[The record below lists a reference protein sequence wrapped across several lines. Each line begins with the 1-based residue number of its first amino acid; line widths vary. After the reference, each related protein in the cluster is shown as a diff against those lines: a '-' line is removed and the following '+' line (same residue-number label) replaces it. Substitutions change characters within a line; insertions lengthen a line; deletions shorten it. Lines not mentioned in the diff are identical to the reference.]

1 MIRKWMLCYWINY
14 VIIVFNAILFSSAF
28 ISISYLNI
36 TPCVISFVICMVPM
50 AFSLVSWSAIRKLDA
65 NHVYLDSVF
74 VKKAVVSFFTI
85 IVILAWSWW
94 GGGLAVLGGSIV
106 ASWSGWLIFWMV
118 GKKDLSC
125 LFPEQKKKLV
135 VPHTRGHEMINSFEI
150 NPTTGLPMM
159 GAVDSKGN
167 FYGAP
172 AHEPKIYSDSS
183 SSSRPDNIYDYFS
196 SGNDH
201 YKN

>member
-14 VIIVFNAILFSSAF
+14 VVIFFNAILFSGNF

-36 TPCVISFVICMVPM
+36 MPCVISFTLCMVPM
-50 AFSLVSWSAIRKLDA
+50 VFSLVSWSAIRKLDA
-65 NHVYLDSVF
+65 NHVYLDNVF
-74 VKKAVVSFFTI
+74 MKKMVVSFFTI
-85 IVILAWSWW
+85 VAILAWSWW

-106 ASWSGWLIFWMV
+106 ASWSGWFIFWMV

-125 LFPEQKKKLV
+125 LFPEQKKKFV
-135 VPHTRGHEMINSFEI
+135 VPNTRGHEMINSFDI
-150 NPTTGLPMM
+150 NPTTGLPMV

-172 AHEPKIYSDSS
+172 AHEPKIYSDLS
-183 SSSRPDNIYDYFS
+183 SSSRSDNIYSYFS
-196 SGNDH
+196 SGDDH
-201 YKN
+201 YRN

>member
-14 VIIVFNAILFSSAF
+14 VVIILNAVLFFNVF
-28 ISISYLNI
+28 ISIGYLNI
-36 TPCVISFVICMVPM
+36 TPCVISFALCMVPM
-50 AFSLVSWSAIRKLDA
+50 VFSLVSWSAIRELDA
-65 NHVYLDSVF
+65 NHVYLDNLF
-74 VKKAVVSFFTI
+74 MKKSAVSFFTI

-94 GGGLAVLGGSIV
+94 GGGVSVLGGSIV

-125 LFPEQKKKLV
+125 LFPEQKKNVLE
-135 VPHTRGHEMINSFEI
+135 PRTRDHEMINSIEI

-196 SGNDH
+196 SGNGH
-201 YKN
+201 YRS

>member
-14 VIIVFNAILFSSAF
+14 VVIILNAILFLSTF

-36 TPCVISFVICMVPM
+36 TPSVISFVICMVPM
-50 AFSLVSWSAIRKLDA
+50 VFSLVSWSAIRKLDA
-65 NHVYLDSVF
+65 NHVYLDSLF
-74 VKKAVVSFFTI
+74 MKKSAASLFTI

-94 GGGLAVLGGSIV
+94 GGGLAVLVGSIV
-106 ASWSGWLIFWMV
+106 ASWAGLFIFWLV
-118 GKKDLSC
+118 GKKDFSC
-125 LFPEQKKKLV
+125 LFPEQKNNVV
-135 VPHTRGHEMINSFEI
+135 VPRTRGHEMITSFEI

-167 FYGAP
+167 AYGAP

-201 YKN
+201 YRN